1 MKKVLVN
8 KPIHQDALDRLAQE
22 VEVLTPFK
30 EPADKVLAML
40 PEVQGIV
47 LCVGIKVTQ
56 ETLENAPALEVIGRH
71 GAGLEIV
78 DLDAATRK
86 GIPVVFTPEGP
97 TESTAEHALMLLM
110 AAARKLS
117 YLDRATRNGMFHVRD
132 EVVGVELLNKKVG
145 VVGFG
150 HIGKRFAEMCRA
162 AFQMQVHAFDPFVD
176 RRPVEEWGAIYH
188 NDLVEMAQA
197 VDFISLHCPATPA
210 TTHMVNETVLN
221 ALGPDSF
228 LINCSRGPV
237 VDEAA
242 LIAALKENRIAGAGL
257 DVFETEPP
265 APDSP
270 FFQMG
275 NVVLTPHLASFTEE
289 GRQRMGMM
297 VAEDVLRVLRGEQPL
312 YPANPDVFQNTY
324 QKVNGSK

>member
-1 MKKVLVN
+1 M
-8 KPIHQDALDRLAQE
+8 
-22 VEVLTPFK
+22 
-30 EPADKVLAML
+30 
-40 PEVQGIV
+40 
-47 LCVGIKVTQ
+47 
-56 ETLENAPALEVIGRH
+56 IGRH

-78 DLDAATRK
+78 DIDAATRK

-150 HIGKRFAEMCRA
+150 HIGKRFVEMCRA
-162 AFQMQVHAFDPFVD
+162 AFQMQVHVFDPFID

-221 ALGPDSF
+221 ALGPDGF

-257 DVFETEPP
+257 DVFEAEPP

-270 FFQMG
+270 FSQMD

-324 QKVNGSK
+324 QKMNGSK

>member
-1 MKKVLVN
+1 
-8 KPIHQDALDRLAQE
+8 
-22 VEVLTPFK
+22 
-30 EPADKVLAML
+30 ML

-47 LCVGIKVTQ
+47 LCVGLKITQ
-56 ETLENAPALEVIGRH
+56 ETLENTPALEVIGRH

-78 DLDAATRK
+78 DIDAATRK

-150 HIGKRFAEMCRA
+150 HIGKRFVEMCRA
-162 AFQMQVHAFDPFVD
+162 AFQMQVHVFDPFID

-221 ALGPDSF
+221 ALGPDGF

-257 DVFETEPP
+257 DVFEAEPP

-270 FFQMG
+270 FSQMD

-324 QKVNGSK
+324 QKMNGSK